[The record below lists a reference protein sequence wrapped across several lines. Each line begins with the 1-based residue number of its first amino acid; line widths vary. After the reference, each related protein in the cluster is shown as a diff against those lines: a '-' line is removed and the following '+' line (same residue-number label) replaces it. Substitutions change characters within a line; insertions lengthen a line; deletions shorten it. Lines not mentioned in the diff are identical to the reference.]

1 MPNAKRWNNPRH
13 VRSAAATRAASAL
26 LLGERLRARTTT
38 RGSLGTFL
46 IELPTPA
53 SVKILALAGF
63 DFLVLDMEHSPI
75 DFSRLEPLVLAAH
88 AVGIPV
94 LVRTWGDGA
103 GLIGKV
109 LDIGAHGVMA
119 SHVENAER
127 AREVVDQARYAPH
140 GHRGFS
146 PLARYDA
153 LEQPL
158 HALGKSTY
166 VVLQIEGRKAL
177 EQVGGIAA
185 VPGVDAVF
193 VGPYDLALSLGV
205 PPGSAGVIDAAERI
219 AKQVPKRVALGIYID
234 DPATC
239 GAWAARGFTLQCV
252 SFDARML
259 SSGARAVVEQAK
271 RGLPRKRGGR

>member
-1 MPNAKRWNNPRH
+1 M
-13 VRSAAATRAASAL
+13 RSCAAAPL
-26 LLGERLRARTTT
+26 AR
-38 RGSLGTFL
+38 GALGTFL

-53 SVKILALAGF
+53 TVRVLALAGF
-63 DFLVLDMEHSPI
+63 DYLVLDMEHSTI
-75 DFSRLEPLVLAAH
+75 DFGRLEPLVLAAQ
-88 AVGIPV
+88 AAGLPV
-94 LVRTWGDGA
+94 LVRTWGEDA
-103 GLIGKV
+103 GLIGKA

-119 SHVENAER
+119 PHVESVER
-127 AREVVDQARYAPH
+127 ARSVVDQARYAPL
-140 GHRGFS
+140 GARGFS

-158 HALGKSTY
+158 HALARSTY

-177 EQVGGIAA
+177 EQVGRIAA

-205 PPGSAGVIDAAERI
+205 PPGSSGVIAAAERI
-219 AKQVPKRVALGIYID
+219 AKQVPTGVALGIYID

-239 GAWAARGFTLQCV
+239 GAWARRGFTLQCV

-259 SSGARAVVEQAK
+259 ASGARAVVDQA
-271 RGLPRKRGGR
+271 RRSMPRTRRRRRGGTA